1 MATLSA
7 TTVWLA
13 IAGGAIGS
21 YLLRVSFIAIFGRV
35 DSVPSRVSY
44 VLGFVPAAVL
54 AALVFPP
61 ILAPDGALALSVGND
76 RLLAG
81 GIAAVVAWRTESML
95 ATIAVGMGVLW
106 LLTLVV

>member
-1 MATLSA
+1 MATPSA
-7 TTVWLA
+7 TTIWVA

-21 YLLRVSFIAIFGRV
+21 YLIRVSFIAILGQV
-35 DSVPSRVSY
+35 DSVPSRITY

-76 RLLAG
+76 RLFAG
-81 GIAAVVAWRTESML
+81 GVAAVVAWRTESML
-95 ATIAVGMGVLW
+95 WTIAVGMGVLW
-106 LLTLVV
+106 MMTFVV